1 VFGSYGESENVSTTG
16 GYLLNSRI
24 RQSLRAGRDAAGNPV
39 CFDTSNG
46 CVPANFFG
54 PEGSLQQ
61 SAIPFLVANS
71 TVNTAVTLAQARG
84 TVSGDFGFGS
94 PLSEDPIGFA
104 VGGEYR
110 EYQASQISDLLAS
123 GGDLAG
129 AGGASPNIDG
139 GFNVYEAFGELIA
152 PLISDRPFFQLL
164 QLEAGIRYSEYSID
178 APTSPSFNTTTY
190 KVGGK
195 WIPVEGLQLRGN
207 YSRAVRAPN
216 IAELFS
222 PVNTTLTNLADDPC
236 ASLTDQGLPIAG
248 RGTPTGTLRDVCL
261 AQGATV
267 GQLGQITQPIA
278 GQAQATGGGNLNL
291 GPETSNSYTVG
302 AVFQPRFIPGLAI
315 TADYYNIKVTGAISS
330 PTPADVI
337 AACFGA
343 NPQSPPAGAAANPAC
358 TTIRRDPLTG
368 ALSGDPATTPGLPST
383 LSNLGR
389 LETDGIDLV
398 ATYRRDFGPVGL
410 SLSAQ
415 GNYTFNSKFQATPTA
430 LNRECVGLYSVNC
443 ASIQPKFQWSVRT
456 TASVDNVDVSLLW
469 RHIDEVEYEFAD
481 VTGQAAFRGTL
492 PASVGPVFAGRTVDF
507 NRIRAYDYFDV
518 SVRFGITDNF
528 SMVLLASNIFDKE
541 PPLLGS
547 TVGSTAFNSG
557 NTYPSTYD
565 AVGRRYTASA
575 RLKF

>member
-1 VFGSYGESENVSTTG
+1 
-16 GYLLNSRI
+16 
-24 RQSLRAGRDAAGNPV
+24 
-39 CFDTSNG
+39 
-46 CVPANFFG
+46 
-54 PEGSLQQ
+54 
-61 SAIPFLVANS
+61 
-71 TVNTAVTLAQARG
+71 
-84 TVSGDFGFGS
+84 
-94 PLSEDPIGFA
+94 
-104 VGGEYR
+104 
-110 EYQASQISDLLAS
+110 
-123 GGDLAG
+123 
-129 AGGASPNIDG
+129 
-139 GFNVYEAFGELIA
+139 
-152 PLISDRPFFQLL
+152 
-164 QLEAGIRYSEYSID
+164 
-178 APTSPSFNTTTY
+178 
-190 KVGGK
+190 
-195 WIPVEGLQLRGN
+195 
-207 YSRAVRAPN
+207 
-216 IAELFS
+216 
-222 PVNTTLTNLADDPC
+222 
-236 ASLTDQGLPIAG
+236 
-248 RGTPTGTLRDVCL
+248 
-261 AQGATV
+261 V

-343 NPQSPPAGAAANPAC
+343 TPQSPPAGAAANPAC

-398 ATYRRDFGPVGL
+398 ASYRRDFGDVGL
-410 SLSAQ
+410 SFSFQ
-415 GNYTFNSKFQATPTA
+415 GNYTFNSKFQASPTA
-430 LNRECVGLYSVNC
+430 VLRECVGLYSVNC
-443 ASIQPKFQWSVRT
+443 GIGAGTAAGSIQPKFQWSLRT
-456 TASVDNVDVSLLW
+456 TASVENVDVSLLW

-481 VTGQAAFRGTL
+481 TAPAFRGAL

-528 SMVLLASNIFDKE
+528 SMVLLANNIFDKE

-547 TVGSTAFNSG
+547 TVGTTQFNSG